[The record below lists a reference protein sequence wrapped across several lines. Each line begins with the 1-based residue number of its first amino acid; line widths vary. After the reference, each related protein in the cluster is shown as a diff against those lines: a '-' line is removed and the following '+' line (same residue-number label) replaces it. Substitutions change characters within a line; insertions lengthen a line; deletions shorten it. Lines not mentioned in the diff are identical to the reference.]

1 MAHKLSQSKLSKWAF
16 GHQNSAERIVI
27 DVLIITIIVISVIS
41 FPIILLRAR
50 RSHDGKSAKWVAGKW
65 FILIFRPAGL
75 IIPELLIWVRMI
87 NSPFMHTLTVIL

>member
-1 MAHKLSQSKLSKWAF
+1 MAHKLSQRKLSKWAF

-75 IIPELLIWVRMI
+75 IIPELLIWERMKKQ
-87 NSPFMHTLTVIL
+87 SMHI

>member
-1 MAHKLSQSKLSKWAF
+1 M
-16 GHQNSAERIVI
+16 
-27 DVLIITIIVISVIS
+27 ISVIS

-75 IIPELLIWVRMI
+75 IIPELLIWERMRNKVSHKFLI
-87 NSPFMHTLTVIL
+87 KLQWHKTSVERAIISQTLISLLRQK